1 MNLGIWPTTTVLSFF
16 TPNEI
21 IEISRV
27 NKEAHYIAKKVFG
40 TRCVNLEKV
49 TIRTVHLLRRAEM
62 IKITKDSLVFFQ
74 QYKDNFFEEILTHY
88 RACKKLIIDMNILF
102 DERIKDSLY
111 DKLCQFTPKPNI
123 KTLQIENSMLNQS
136 RTGAGSRRYRSI

>member
-1 MNLGIWPTTTVLSFF
+1 MNQKTKKSIFMNLGIWPTTTILSYF
-16 TPNEI
+16 TTHEI

-62 IKITKDSLVFFQ
+62 IKITKDSLVFF
-74 QYKDNFFEEILTHY
+74 
-88 RACKKLIIDMNILF
+88 
-102 DERIKDSLY
+102 
-111 DKLCQFTPKPNI
+111 
-123 KTLQIENSMLNQS
+123 
-136 RTGAGSRRYRSI
+136 

>member
-1 MNLGIWPTTTVLSFF
+1 MNLGIWPTTTILSYF

-62 IKITKDSLVFFQ
+62 IKITKDSLGFFQ

-102 DERIKDSLY
+102 DERVKDQLY
-111 DKLCQFTPKPNI
+111 DKLCQFTLKTNI
-123 KTLQIENSMLNQS
+123 KTL
-136 RTGAGSRRYRSI
+136 

>member
-1 MNLGIWPTTTVLSFF
+1 MNQKTRKTVFMNLGIWPTTTILSYF

-62 IKITKDSLVFFQ
+62 IKITKDSLGFF
-74 QYKDNFFEEILTHY
+74 
-88 RACKKLIIDMNILF
+88 
-102 DERIKDSLY
+102 
-111 DKLCQFTPKPNI
+111 
-123 KTLQIENSMLNQS
+123 
-136 RTGAGSRRYRSI
+136 